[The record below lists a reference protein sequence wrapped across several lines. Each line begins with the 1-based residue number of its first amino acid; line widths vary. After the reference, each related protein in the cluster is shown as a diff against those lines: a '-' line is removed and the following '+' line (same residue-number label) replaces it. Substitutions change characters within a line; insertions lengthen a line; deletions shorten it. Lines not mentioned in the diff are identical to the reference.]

1 MDRAG
6 LRVAGA
12 AYADENGSFGTTT
25 LQRRHVHAPGWELRL
40 VFRGRSVGAWDLHLS
55 DDLPGATSTPC
66 PTPRVMHLR
75 SAAQ

>member
-40 VFRGRSVGAWDLHLS
+40 VFRGR
-55 DDLPGATSTPC
+55 
-66 PTPRVMHLR
+66 
-75 SAAQ
+75 

>member
-1 MDRAG
+1 MRRIVTRDLKQQRDPRRCALVAAVRLMDRAG

-40 VFRGRSVGAWDLHLS
+40 VFRGR
-55 DDLPGATSTPC
+55 
-66 PTPRVMHLR
+66 
-75 SAAQ
+75 